1 MTLTPRLL
9 TRVALFSA
17 LIYVFS
23 WATVYLPNMK
33 VIFFVIFSAGFFWGA
48 MAGGMVGIIG
58 MGLWTFFN
66 PFGPAGLPVAIAQLL
81 GAGLCGPI
89 GALMRAL
96 KLWQLSRIKLNFLL
110 VTAGAFCT
118 LLYFFPVN
126 VVDAWVYQP
135 FWPRF
140 ISSLPWTA
148 ISLVSNMVVFPLLFP
163 ITRLLFE
170 RESKLR

>member
-9 TRVALFSA
+9 TRVALFST

-33 VIFFVIFSAGFFWGA
+33 VIFFVIFAAGFLWGA
-48 MAGGMVGIIG
+48 MAGGLVGIIG

-89 GALMRAL
+89 GALMQRIQWHKLGRLSLNVMLITGGAL
-96 KLWQLSRIKLNFLL
+96 
-110 VTAGAFCT
+110 CT
-118 LLYFFPVN
+118 LLYFLPVN
-126 VVDAWVYQP
+126 LVDAWVYQP

-148 ISLVSNMVVFPLLFP
+148 ISLATNMVVFPLLFP
-163 ITRLLFE
+163 VARFLFE
-170 RESKLR
+170 RESRHP